1 MKLASTHDSI
11 QDATAAQYAAAF
23 LLVTSADKVPTITPR
38 SGSTHSANTIN
49 QMMIHRIP
57 HFCHAADIKQMIM
70 EYTHIVPSKVDN
82 VEFSVVASD
91 SKTAE
96 SFGHTHI
103 TFSTPEHAELA
114 FTSIV
119 GPNRPDKQNRP
130 QKRIYLKSGGHI
142 YIRR

>member
-1 MKLASTHDSI
+1 MRLASTHDSI

-23 LLVTSADKVPTITPR
+23 LLVTDPQKVPTVAPR
-38 SGSTHSANTIN
+38 NGLGYSSKAMN

-57 HFCHAADIKQMIM
+57 HFCYAADIKQMIM
-70 EYTHIVPSKVDN
+70 EYTHIVPAKVDD

-91 SKTAE
+91 SKTAD
-96 SFGHTHI
+96 SFGHTHV
-103 TFSTPEHAELA
+103 TFATPEHAELA